1 MKTVLQLLLAGVA
14 LLLGACSTVQ
24 TRIQEKSA
32 VYNSLDPATQAKLA
46 HGDIEIGYTA
56 DMVYIALGRP
66 DMTREKISTE
76 GRTEQWIYRSY
87 YDDYA
92 GGAYLHYHRWYSYN
106 PYGRFYRMYW
116 EPVYLDSGAQYA
128 EDNIRITFRD
138 GRVIMIDQ
146 ART

>member
-1 MKTVLQLLLAGVA
+1 MKTVLQLLLVGAA
-14 LLLGACSTVQ
+14 FLLGACSTVQ
-24 TRIQEKSA
+24 NRIQEKSA
-32 VYNSLDPATQAKLA
+32 VYNSLDPATRAKLA
-46 HGDIEIGYTA
+46 HGDIEIGYTT

-66 DMTREKISTE
+66 DVTRERISTE

-92 GGAYLHYHRWYSYN
+92 GGAYVHYHRWYGYN

-116 EPVYLDSGAQYA
+116 EPVYLDNAQYA

-138 GRVIMIDQ
+138 GKVIMIDQ